1 MKTYE
6 KLFDILS
13 QADDFINGEKIAQE
27 LGISRTSVWKAIQKL
42 EKEGIQIESIKNR
55 GYRLISG
62 DLLIPAWI
70 ESQSP
75 LNEVSFNPDC
85 QSTQLDAKTGIE
97 AGKPANS
104 TLPLHNQLD
113 VAVSAANSFVQTKA
127 AFT

>member
-13 QADDFINGEKIAQE
+13 QADNYINGEKIAQE

-70 ESQSP
+70 ESQ
-75 LNEVSFNPDC
+75 
-85 QSTQLDAKTGIE
+85 
-97 AGKPANS
+97 
-104 TLPLHNQLD
+104 
-113 VAVSAANSFVQTKA
+113 
-127 AFT
+127 